1 MRILIADDDPTSLK
15 LLTKILSTVP
25 EHTVTA
31 VADGAAAWLMLDDPG
46 RSFDVVF
53 LDINMPHLD
62 GFELLSRI
70 RQSPILKSLE
80 VVLVTA
86 AADRAS
92 VIKAAQ
98 LGARHYLVKPCSV
111 AAVTAKLKLFQ
122 PVA

>member
-15 LLTKILSTVP
+15 LLTKILATMP

-31 VADGAAAWLMLDDPG
+31 VEDGAAAWQLLDDPA

-53 LDINMPHLD
+53 LDLNMPHLD
-62 GFELLSRI
+62 GFELLNRI

-86 AADRAS
+86 AADRAT

-98 LGARHYLVKPCSV
+98 LGARHFLVKPCSV
-111 AAVTAKLKLFQ
+111 AAVTAKLRQFQ
-122 PVA
+122 PV